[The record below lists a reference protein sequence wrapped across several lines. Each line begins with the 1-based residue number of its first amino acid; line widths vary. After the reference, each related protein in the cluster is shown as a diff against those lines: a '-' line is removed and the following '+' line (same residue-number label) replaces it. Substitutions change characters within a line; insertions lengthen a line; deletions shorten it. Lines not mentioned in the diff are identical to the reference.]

1 MKQLYIFLLLV
12 LSCSTAVA
20 QRVVLDFTQYW
31 DGNDKNN
38 TYTQNGYT
46 IHLGTAAHINRE
58 ETDNPKSY
66 YAILKTSE
74 KGTPTITL
82 PELGFAVEKIEVVG
96 NKGASKSVK
105 QNIYVSSTAVST
117 ETTGVKNE
125 DGSAKTNVYYI
136 KEGYQDGKRKYII
149 KAIGSSG
156 DAQITYVK
164 IYGKDQTFTDSDDNS
179 TTLTTAKD
187 QVLNATLTRTFD
199 NDGWYTVCLPFAT
212 TASAFGDGAKVLEY
226 DNTSDGTV
234 MNFKSTTTLE
244 AGKPY
249 LVLPSQRMENPTFD
263 DVTITATEPTAVGSD
278 YKFVGTFS
286 PIQLSTT
293 TDLFL
298 GADNTLYRPS
308 ATSSAMKGFRA
319 YFQMPA
325 NASAKPS
332 ILADGVTLSISDIH
346 DITPADGRIYT
357 LQGQFVGTSKSAL
370 PAGLYIMNDRKVVIR
385 N

>member
-20 QRVVLDFTQYW
+20 QRALFDFTKIWTQ
-31 DGNDKNN
+31 KNSKY
-38 TYTQNGYT
+38 TYG
-46 IHLGTAAHINRE
+46 E
-58 ETDNPKSY
+58 D
-66 YAILKTSE
+66 
-74 KGTPTITL
+74 TITVSGGKNGVSMNDYSSRDVCRHASIRNSGEYIQL
-82 PELGFAVEKIEVVG
+82 PAFDFVVKNIEVVG
-96 NKGASKSVK
+96 MQGGNQKAELT
-105 QNIYVSSTAVST
+105 IYVKSHAASAAQVGSSAGTDEHALTHVFAINAEDQEIGT
-117 ETTGVKNE
+117 IYKIQNTNGKNFPL
-125 DGSAKTNVYYI
+125 T
-136 KEGYQDGKRKYII
+136 II
-149 KAIGSSG
+149 KVYGDTKEITLADFQNNTTTIE
-156 DAQITYVK
+156 DAQAQKV
-164 IYGKDQTFTDSDDNS
+164 
-179 TTLTTAKD
+179 
-187 QVLNATLTRTFD
+187 NATLTRTFD

-234 MNFKSTTTLE
+234 MNFKSTTALE

-319 YFQMPA
+319 YFQMPS

-332 ILADGVTLSISDIH
+332 ILADGVTLSISDIR

-370 PAGLYIMNDRKVVIR
+370 PAGLYIMNGRKVVIR
-385 N
+385 K